1 MIRRVGVSKFEL
13 PFIVMAE
20 DPFHLEKYCQ
30 NQLINCWS
38 NYAASLS

>member
-20 DPFHLEKYCQ
+20 DPFHLEKYC
-30 NQLINCWS
+30 WS